1 MKLRKYIRK
10 IFKEIKKSKLLE
22 RKGINSSSYS
32 SYKIYNLI
40 QKENIPLVTLSKNT
54 IIDIIEKDFLNKK
67 VKLIQKISLNKFEN
81 STQANRNLINESSK
95 NNEIKSN
102 NNFKLK
108 GIILSN
114 INNNNNSENNNNKN
128 NTILNELYS
137 ENSKKEFN
145 FFNYKEEFSPSE
157 NLKKKRKK
165 INIFE
170 ELLKDE

>member
-1 MKLRKYIRK
+1 M
-10 IFKEIKKSKLLE
+10 
-22 RKGINSSSYS
+22 
-32 SYKIYNLI
+32 
-40 QKENIPLVTLSKNT
+40 
-54 IIDIIEKDFLNKK
+54 
-67 VKLIQKISLNKFEN
+67 
-81 STQANRNLINESSK
+81 INESSK

-114 INNNNNSENNNNKN
+114 INNS
-128 NTILNELYS
+128 ILNELYS

-145 FFNYKEEFSPSE
+145 FLNNKEEFSPSE